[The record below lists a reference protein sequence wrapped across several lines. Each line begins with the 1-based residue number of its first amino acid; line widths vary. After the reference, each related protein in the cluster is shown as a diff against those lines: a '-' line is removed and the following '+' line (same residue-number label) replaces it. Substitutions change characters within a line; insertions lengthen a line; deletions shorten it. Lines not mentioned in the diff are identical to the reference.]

1 MDVNGKYFRK
11 FVERNEKYYIEQN
24 EKAIKK
30 QHSKG
35 KLTARERINLLFDEG
50 TFEEIDAF
58 VKPSSISFGKVGD
71 EYGDGVII
79 GYGKISSRLAYVYAQ
94 DFSVMGGSLGAV
106 HAEKIVKVQE
116 LALRTGAPII

>member
-79 GYGKISSRLAYVYAQ
+79 GYGKIRVSASKLSKREGLASSRW
-94 DFSVMGGSLGAV
+94 
-106 HAEKIVKVQE
+106 
-116 LALRTGAPII
+116 